1 MYDKNNIGS
10 NNIGPMI
17 SKSTRA
23 RLRKAHNYDPRDVR
37 NLARLLGTGVN
48 HVYGMLQEERRQAQ
62 HILEEIEGTTYSKRR
77 GGDIASAT
85 LGTALQRLQR
95 RQTDAAEGPGER
107 ETQLS
112 TEHLGRVRG
121 QLDPRRRAKPQQLLL
136 ALLLYVQQHL
146 TVHRQLRG
154 AH

>member
-62 HILEEIEGTTYSKRR
+62 RKAKEDKKIAIRLEYAFFDNDSGSWIQIKRMQEF
-77 GGDIASAT
+77 T
-85 LGTALQRLQR
+85 LAQYRRLKALEKKLVYNKRIQIQ
-95 RQTDAAEGPGER
+95 
-107 ETQLS
+107 S
-112 TEHLGRVRG
+112 
-121 QLDPRRRAKPQQLLL
+121 
-136 ALLLYVQQHL
+136 
-146 TVHRQLRG
+146 
-154 AH
+154 